1 MPFLGEEYS
10 WRYFLE
16 HAFQERLGKIKG
28 IIAVGLI
35 WGIWHLPLN
44 IMYYSPKTSLYSVL
58 NQLIACTGYAIFLDL
73 FI

>member
-1 MPFLGEEYS
+1 M
-10 WRYFLE
+10 
-16 HAFQERLGKIKG
+16 GKIKG